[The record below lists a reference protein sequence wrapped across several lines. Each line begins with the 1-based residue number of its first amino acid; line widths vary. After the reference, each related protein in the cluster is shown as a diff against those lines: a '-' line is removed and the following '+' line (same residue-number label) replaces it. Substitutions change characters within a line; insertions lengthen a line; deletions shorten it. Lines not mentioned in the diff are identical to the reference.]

1 MFVNYEI
8 FELKKSINTI
18 RRGIVYHSLRHIKLF
33 CLNFIVRSVIS
44 LESNLS
50 LRYFLY
56 RFFRLCR

>member
-33 CLNFIVRSVIS
+33 CLNLIVRSVIS

-50 LRYFLY
+50 LR
-56 RFFRLCR
+56 